1 MSTCLTGGIFKLNAY
16 LLCIIKYKI
25 VYTELQNKLQSKLC
39 PSSTIVH
46 LNNLYFAILY
56 LINIIYVCERNTNG

>member
-1 MSTCLTGGIFKLNAY
+1 MHIYGVLSH
-16 LLCIIKYKI
+16 IKYIKI

-39 PSSTIVH
+39 PSSTMVH
-46 LNNLYFAILY
+46 LNNLCFAILY